1 MNTPNLSHHWL
12 PFTANRAFA
21 TEPRVV
27 VGAEGVHYVDA
38 EGRRVLDGISGLF
51 CVPAGHG
58 RPEIAAAVSAQMRRL
73 DFAPTFQ
80 FAHPD
85 GFTLAE
91 NISDLLPAGLDRVFF
106 VNSGSEAVETAL
118 KGALAYHR
126 ARGDAGRTRFVG
138 RERAYHGVNFGGL
151 SVGGL
156 VRNREMFGPGLPG
169 VSHMRA
175 TWSAEQAFGW
185 GRPNTGWELAE
196 DLQRAIDLYGGPS
209 IAAVIVE
216 PIAGS
221 SGGVIVPPE
230 GYLERLAEIAAA
242 NGILLIFDEVI
253 TGFGRTGHAF
263 ASHAFGISPDI
274 ITMAKALTNGAVP
287 MGAVAFRRGVHD
299 AVIEAGSPEGVE
311 FPHGYTW
318 SAHPLACA
326 AALATLKI
334 YKDEDLFDRAAKMA
348 VVFQEAV
355 MGLKGAGPISDIRG
369 FGLLA
374 GVELEPDGPAGR
386 RGFEVLK
393 ALFASGL
400 VARMSGD
407 TIILAPPFVAT
418 EAEIREMVDIVRG
431 VVGAL

>member
-1 MNTPNLSHHWL
+1 MGTPDLSHHWL

-21 TEPRVV
+21 TEPRLI

-38 EGRRVLDGISGLF
+38 DGRRVLDGISGLF

-58 RPEIAAAVSAQMRRL
+58 RPEIAAAVSEQVRRL

-85 GFTLAE
+85 GFTLAAGLAE
-91 NISDLLPAGLDRVFF
+91 LLPPGLDRVFF

-126 ARGDAGRTRFVG
+126 ARGEAGRIRFVG

-151 SVGGL
+151 SVSGL

-175 TWSAEQAFGW
+175 TWLPEQAFGW
-185 GRPNTGWELAE
+185 GRPSIGGELAE
-196 DLQRAIDLYGGPS
+196 DLQRAIDLYGSAS

-221 SGGVIVPPE
+221 SGGVVLPPE

-242 NGILLIFDEVI
+242 HGILLIFDEVI

-263 ASHAFGISPDI
+263 ASQAFGVSPDI

-287 MGAVAFRRGVHD
+287 MGAVAFRRGVYD
-299 AVIEAGSPEGVE
+299 AVIGAGAPDGVE

-326 AALATLKI
+326 AALAALRI
-334 YKDEDLFDRAAKMA
+334 YREEGLFERAARLA
-348 VVFQEAV
+348 VTFQEAV
-355 MGLKGAGPISDIRG
+355 SGLKGAGPISDIRG

-374 GVELEPDGPAGR
+374 GIELEPDGPAGH
-386 RGFEVLK
+386 RGPEVLK
-393 ALFASGL
+393 ALFAGGL
-400 VARMSGD
+400 VARLSGD
-407 TIILAPPFVAT
+407 TIILAPPFVASGT
-418 EAEIREMVDIVRG
+418 EVREMVDVVRG

>member
-12 PFTANRAFA
+12 PFTANRAFG
-21 TEPRVV
+21 TDPRLI

-38 EGRRVLDGISGLF
+38 DGRRVLDGISGLF

-58 RPEIAAAVSAQMRRL
+58 RPEIAAALSEQVHRL
-73 DFAPTFQ
+73 DFSPTFQ

-91 NISDLLPAGLDRVFF
+91 KLTGILPPGLDRIFF
-106 VNSGSEAVETAL
+106 VNSGSESVETAL

-156 VRNREMFGPGLPG
+156 VKNREMFGPGLPG

-175 TWSAEQAFGW
+175 TWTPEQAFGW
-185 GRPNTGWELAE
+185 GQPSSGRDLAE
-196 DLQRAIDLYGGPS
+196 DLQRAVNLYGGSS

-221 SGGVIVPPE
+221 SGGVIAPPE

-242 NGILLIFDEVI
+242 HGILLIFDEVI

-263 ASHAFGISPDI
+263 ASHAFGVTPDI
-274 ITMAKALTNGAVP
+274 MTMAKALTNGAVP
-287 MGAVAFRRGVHD
+287 MGAVAFRRGVYD
-299 AVIEAGSPEGVE
+299 AVIEAGPPEGVE

-326 AALATLKI
+326 AALAALRI
-334 YKDEDLFDRAAKMA
+334 YRDEGLFQRAAKLA
-348 VVFQEAV
+348 LTLREAV
-355 MGLKGAGPISDIRG
+355 SGLKGAGPISDIRG
-369 FGLLA
+369 YGLLA
-374 GVELEPDGPAGR
+374 GVELEPDGPAGH
-386 RGFEVLK
+386 RGTDVLK
-393 ALFASGL
+393 ALFAGGL
-400 VARMSGD
+400 VARLSGD
-407 TIILAPPFVAT
+407 TIILAPPFVASDD
-418 EAEIREMVDIVRG
+418 EVREMVEVVRA